1 MKSPSVSSRFISS
14 EQKFQYQMTHPFYL
28 AIDERI
34 VTEHWPSR
42 NLHWHDYFEFEMVT
56 GGTYLNTISGQT
68 HTVKRGCAW
77 IMTYLDYHSVDC
89 TEDSSLINISFT
101 SDAVSSEI
109 SDILSETPGGFLCEF
124 EEDEAEYI
132 ISLCKQAQFEYET
145 KPYLWKEALSG
156 LIENILI
163 RTIRKSGEK
172 STSSQDKAPR
182 LLQSV
187 ISHINKNFK
196 SDVSISATS
205 KKFAISPGR
214 LGLIFSKN
222 FDMSYNE
229 YVNRVRLRHA
239 CNLLSGTELT
249 AKQIAFECGYSSFE
263 YFFYVFKKELKTTPG
278 EYRNGIL

>member
-1 MKSPSVSSRFISS
+1 MSENHENTMWIIDSHLEISSRNHLKGPVVQS
-14 EQKFQYQMTHPFYL
+14 
-28 AIDERI
+28 
-34 VTEHWPSR
+34 
-42 NLHWHDYFEFEMVT
+42 HWHDYFEFEIVT
-56 GGTYLNTISGQT
+56 NGTYCNTISGKT
-68 HTVKRGCAW
+68 HEAKRGCAW

-109 SDILSETPGGFLCEF
+109 SDILSGTPGGFLCEF
-124 EEDEAEYI
+124 EEDETEYI

-145 KPYLWKEALSG
+145 KPSLWKEALSG

-172 STSSQDKAPR
+172 TLSIQDKAPH

-214 LGLIFSKN
+214 LGCIFSKS
-222 FDMSYNE
+222 FGMSYNE

-239 CNLLSGTELT
+239 CNLLSGTDLT
-249 AKQIAFECGYSSFE
+249 AKQIAFECGYSSVE

-278 EYRNGIL
+278 EYRNGLS

>member
-1 MKSPSVSSRFISS
+1 MSKNRDNTMWMIDSHLEISSRN
-14 EQKFQYQMTHPFYL
+14 H
-28 AIDERI
+28 ERGP
-34 VTEHWPSR
+34 VVQS
-42 NLHWHDYFEFEMVT
+42 HWHDYFEFEIVT
-56 GGTYLNTISGQT
+56 SGNYRHTISGKT
-68 HTVKRGCAW
+68 HDVKRGCAW

-109 SDILSETPGGFLCEF
+109 SDILSGTPGGFICEF
-124 EEDEAEYI
+124 EKDEAEFV
-132 ISLCKQAQFEYET
+132 ISLCEQAEKEQEN
-145 KPYLWKEALSG
+145 KSSLWKNAVAG
-156 LIENILI
+156 LVENILI

-239 CNLLSGTELT
+239 CNLLSSTDLT
-249 AKQIAFECGYSSFE
+249 AKQIAFECGYSSVE

-278 EYRNGIL
+278 EYRNVLS

>member
-1 MKSPSVSSRFISS
+1 MSRNSDNTMWMIDSHLEISSRNH
-14 EQKFQYQMTHPFYL
+14 EKGP
-28 AIDERI
+28 
-34 VTEHWPSR
+34 VVPS
-42 NLHWHDYFEFEMVT
+42 HWHDYFEFEIVT
-56 GGTYLNTISGQT
+56 GGTYLNTISGHT
-68 HTVKRGCAW
+68 HTVKRGSAW

-101 SDAVSSEI
+101 SDAVNCEI
-109 SDILSETPGGFLCEF
+109 SDILLGSPGGFLCEF
-124 EEDEAEYI
+124 EEDEAEFI
-132 ISLCKQAQFEYET
+132 ISLCESAMCEYENKT
-145 KPYLWKEALSG
+145 PLWKEALSG

-172 STSSQDKAPR
+172 SASIHDKAPH

-187 ISHINKNFK
+187 ISYINKNFRE
-196 SDVSISATS
+196 DVSITSAS
-205 KKFAISPGR
+205 KRFAISPGR

-222 FDMSYNE
+222 FGLSYNE

-239 CNLLSGTELT
+239 CNLLSSTDLT
-249 AKQIAFECGYSSFE
+249 AKQIAFDCGYSSVE

>member
-1 MKSPSVSSRFISS
+1 MSKNNDNAMWIIDNNLEISSRNHEKGPVVQS
-14 EQKFQYQMTHPFYL
+14 
-28 AIDERI
+28 
-34 VTEHWPSR
+34 
-42 NLHWHDYFEFEMVT
+42 HWHDYFEFEIVT

-68 HTVKRGCAW
+68 HTAKRGCAW

-101 SDAVSSEI
+101 SDAVRSEI
-109 SDILSETPGGFLCEF
+109 SDILSGSPGGFLCEF
-124 EEDEAEYI
+124 EEDEAEFI
-132 ISLCKQAQFEYET
+132 ISLCEQAEKEQEN
-145 KPYLWKEALSG
+145 KSRLWKNAAGG
-156 LIENILI
+156 LVENILI
-163 RTIRKSGEK
+163 RTIRKSSEK
-172 STSSQDKAPR
+172 SASEQDKAPR

-222 FDMSYNE
+222 FGLSYNE

-239 CNLLSGTELT
+239 CNLLSGTDLT
-249 AKQIAFECGYSSFE
+249 AKQIAFDCGYSSVE
-263 YFFYVFKKELKTTPG
+263 YFFYVFKKELETTPG
-278 EYRNGIL
+278 EYRNSLFK